1 MLCRKFRQ
9 TLFFK
14 STLNN
19 NVQYCLLTPKF
30 YSRRCIL
37 DGVFAT
43 VNKSEGVRMS
53 SIRFVL
59 KDFSVTR
66 LWSAW
71 RRRFI
76 VNTVVRRVK
85 RDRSVREVFDRFRQT
100 IFRPRRTFLLS
111 ATAAF
116 KGNDDE
122 SDNPPSCEQNITDE
136 DLQALLTELE
146 AIEKLSQATLYCT
159 TCGKRLVIEKKQ
171 PGVRYCACKEPKP
184 QEESSDGWV
193 PYMEEEDV
201 IIWRKEYK
209 PGQGLYAYKVFGHYK
224 EVRAADFA
232 AIQVDGPYRRVWDT
246 AVASLSVVERQA
258 NGVSDQAVLHW
269 EVLWPRLFAN
279 RDYVY
284 IRRHKEFSV
293 QTRTLPHKN
302 AIFPTSEPKVPT
314 ERQNVHSRAK
324 KKSRED
330 EQKKRDAGGV
340 KENKV
345 FVIIS
350 RSCEHPQVPA
360 TKHAIRVIEYWSHM
374 VITTVNGP
382 EKPGMEF
389 VLTYYDEPAVGGM
402 PTGVASWV
410 TGRAAP
416 AFLDRMRR
424 AATAYAGWRSSRG
437 DQDLPD
443 FAPFGPTPPKDI
455 SLVTITVRE
464 EDMESSK
471 DGPDIE
477 NGNDL
482 ESREKSTQTEEPAYT
497 RTPPAPPQP
506 TTNIV
511 EGQGQHKDNTVK
523 SEPDVKIKATAAAAA
538 ADNNTKTEEPSTPLE
553 EDSAKPEEED
563 SNNNGSWWR
572 YLYPFYYF
580 V

>member
-30 YSRRCIL
+30 YSKRCIL

-43 VNKSEGVRMS
+43 VNKSEGIRMS

-424 AATAYAGWRSSRG
+424 AAVGYSGWRSSRG

-506 TTNIV
+506 TTNII